1 MTAPCSRATH
11 LPTLCCLLQE
21 LETLLW
27 AVCRL
32 EHRADDLVAEMA
44 AEVSRAFFSRGC
56 RVFSFVFVLVTREGS
71 MGLIECQ
78 MRFDGLTMAFL
89 GYRAFFQPLQVAR

>member
-1 MTAPCSRATH
+1 M
-11 LPTLCCLLQE
+11 QE

-44 AEVSRAFFSRGC
+44 TEVN
-56 RVFSFVFVLVTREGS
+56 
-71 MGLIECQ
+71 
-78 MRFDGLTMAFL
+78 
-89 GYRAFFQPLQVAR
+89 